1 MWQDSPSS
9 FPLTPLDRREYV
21 EGQCIAR
28 MAFQG
33 CDGDLPFDLSIH
45 QQVVEVPT
53 DIEFLQWECD
63 HVFYPLL
70 DYFASLFDMATELHP
85 SVLILFTWTSLGCRK
100 LVLLLSKV
108 FSADHVYRIS
118 VSSAQ
123 SST

>member
-9 FPLTPLDRREYV
+9 FPLTPLDRRDSV

-33 CDGDLPFDLSIH
+33 RDGDLPFDLSIH

-63 HVFYPLL
+63 HVFYPLS
-70 DYFASLFDMATELHP
+70 DYFVSLFDMATEHHP
-85 SVLILFTWTSLGCRK
+85 LVLILFTLDVSRLSEVGISAVQSILCRSR
-100 LVLLLSKV
+100 LC
-108 FSADHVYRIS
+108 IS
-118 VSSAQ
+118 VFSAQ